1 MKNDKI
7 KKRRVNISKITHAGG
22 MCLFWYDVDGVNR
35 KIIRGSMTF
44 VTEKRDALIEKY
56 KNDTLIVR
64 K

>member
-1 MKNDKI
+1 
-7 KKRRVNISKITHAGG
+7 
-22 MCLFWYDVDGVNR
+22 
-35 KIIRGSMTF
+35 MTF